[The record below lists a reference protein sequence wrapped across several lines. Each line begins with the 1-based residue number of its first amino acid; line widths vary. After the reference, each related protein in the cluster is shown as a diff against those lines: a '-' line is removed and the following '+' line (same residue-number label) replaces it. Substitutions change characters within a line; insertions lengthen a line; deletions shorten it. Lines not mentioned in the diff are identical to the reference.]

1 MRDANKSEPSE
12 KGQLIQEKK
21 LSHEKSWGLSW
32 TLLLSIS
39 GNKNFTIILS
49 EGLEYSRF
57 NALSLFHLGFFFS
70 RDVVTFSFSV
80 GLKKSLK
87 LSGFSSSVTFYIEIQ
102 FSSFSFLFNEVG
114 KADLHVTL
122 WITRYSMYV
131 IKKTMLHAADEIIF
145 DLRSIIYPDIEF
157 KIASAIC
164 CWTYLASSFQ
174 GR

>member
-80 GLKKSLK
+80 RLKKSLK

-131 IKKTMLHAADEIIF
+131 IKKLCFMQQTKLYLIF
-145 DLRSIIYPDIEF
+145 VVY
-157 KIASAIC
+157 
-164 CWTYLASSFQ
+164 TQ
-174 GR
+174 T